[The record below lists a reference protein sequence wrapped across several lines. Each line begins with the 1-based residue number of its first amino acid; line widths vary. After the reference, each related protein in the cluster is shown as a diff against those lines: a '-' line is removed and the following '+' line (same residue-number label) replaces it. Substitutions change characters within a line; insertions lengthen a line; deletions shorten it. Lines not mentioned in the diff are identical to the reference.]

1 MVRNGER
8 RSLATGQV
16 EMLEE
21 SSGPSGD
28 VDCLWNQCV
37 ETRFAEIPK
46 EGIARARAYGTEH
59 LGAEGRY

>member
-8 RSLATGQV
+8 HSLATGQM
-16 EMLEE
+16 EMLEG

-28 VDCLWNQCV
+28 VDCLRNQCV

-46 EGIARARAYGTEH
+46 EGTAGARANGAEH
-59 LGAEGRY
+59 LGAEG